1 MRCKGIYGHSGVG
14 RIVTLSQGITTL
26 VTLPGMRSHSFYIL
40 RKGLVKMIDLFH
52 TTTFTR
58 SDGTLFSR
66 IYERLTR
73 ASRRRDE
80 YSHIGQHSDAERAY
94 RRGVK
99 DTLEALRE
107 ELGG

>member
-1 MRCKGIYGHSGVG
+1 
-14 RIVTLSQGITTL
+14 
-26 VTLPGMRSHSFYIL
+26 
-40 RKGLVKMIDLFH
+40 MIDLFH

-66 IYERLTR
+66 IYERLTK
-73 ASRRRDE
+73 ASRRRVTATVKNYEDIVPAA
-80 YSHIGQHSDAERAY
+80 HLRVQQHEAAY